1 MSTQPNTNIFAANAP
16 KYHAAG
22 LCAIPLYPREK
33 KPVIPDWSRFAEA
46 KVEADTSQ
54 EWLQKFP
61 NSNIGLV
68 LGKAS
73 GVIMVDIDSDKKEVI
88 DAILKVLPPSPWH
101 RVGKKGMV
109 LAYKYSPIK
118 THRVKN
124 ISGQTLVECLASR
137 TQVVLPPSIHPDT
150 GLEYKSNC
158 ELIDVLGQL
167 NYLPDNIEE
176 LLRAAVSGAGE
187 TLSHSGWSRV
197 TEHASPGSRDT
208 KLTELAGLFAFAIV
222 RGERTLKEAIGM
234 LQAYHAEFIENVAG
248 DIIPVEKH
256 VDNLIKF
263 LHRDVLD
270 KGKVLPKGW
279 DAGFTPEELVSMGIS
294 LGEDDTEW
302 DFETIQKYLQDQ
314 FEQHLDGRP
323 RAEAVERI
331 LSKVARSSQ
340 LTKID
345 TERVLKY
352 ISDVSGLGVSIAVLK
367 SRLKE
372 LKTGSVK
379 GTDHT
384 EIAQALLKELEQYSE
399 VRYHGSRFMKWGGSH
414 WEVLESGILLKQISD
429 NYGHLDA
436 CKRSSDMTG
445 ILKVL
450 SFICKQ
456 GIKTIE
462 IKGIN
467 FANGFLT
474 QELKLVPHNP
484 DYGMVYTL
492 PFRYAEEEAGRY
504 PMFAKFITRCW
515 GQDPDFADKML
526 TLQEAMCVTLFGLGP
541 SFQRAILLQGAP
553 RSGKTQLLRIIE
565 SMVPEEA
572 KSAVPPDQWGDKFL
586 PTQMHGKILN
596 ICGELSEK
604 KLIDGQKFK
613 DIIDGA
619 VMPGQFKSQQIFH
632 FKPMVTHWFASN
644 HIPKTS
650 DTSEGFIRRWLMLT
664 FNRPVPAEEKTND
677 IGDLIA
683 AEEREAIV
691 AWAALAMPRLIV
703 RKDYTFPLSHVQLS
717 NDFANLNNTVRYYLK
732 ESGKV
737 NLNVIDG
744 HVSELKLYNS
754 YQAFCLGAGGC
765 NPVKPPV
772 FRQMMRELT
781 NELDFKLKIS
791 QTRFGGSEALFE
803 GLTLVG

>member
-1 MSTQPNTNIFAANAP
+1 MSIFATHAAR
-16 KYHAAG
+16 YHAAG
-22 LCAIPLYPREK
+22 LCVIPLYPREK
-33 KPVIPDWSRFAEA
+33 KPVIPDWSRFAET
-46 KVEADTSQ
+46 KVEPETSK
-54 EWLQKFP
+54 EWRQNFP
-61 NSNIGLV
+61 NSNLGLV

-150 GLEYKSNC
+150 NLPYTANC
-158 ELIDVLGQL
+158 ELLAVLGQL
-167 NYLPDNIEE
+167 NYLPENIEE
-176 LLRAAVSGAGE
+176 LLRAAVASAGE

-208 KLTELAGLFAFAIV
+208 KLTELAGLFSFAIV

-248 DIIPVEKH
+248 DIVAVDKH

-279 DAGFTPEELVSMGIS
+279 DAGFTEAELKNMGIS
-294 LGEDDTEW
+294 LGDDDTEW
-302 DFETIQKYLQDQ
+302 DFEKIQKYLQEQ
-314 FEQHLDGRP
+314 FEAHLDGRP

-331 LSKVARSSQ
+331 LSKVARSNQ

-345 TERVLKY
+345 SERILKY
-352 ISDVSGLGVSIAVLK
+352 IVDVSGLGVPIAVLK
-367 SRLKE
+367 ARLKE
-372 LKTGSVK
+372 LKTGAVR

-399 VRYHGSRFMKWGGSH
+399 VRFHGGRFMKWAGSH
-414 WEVLESGILLKQISD
+414 WEVLESGVLLKQISD
-429 NYGHLDA
+429 SYGHLDA
-436 CKRSSDMTG
+436 CKRSSDMSG

-456 GIKTIE
+456 GIKTVE

-474 QELKLVPHNP
+474 QELKLVAHNHE
-484 DYGMVYTL
+484 YGMVYTL

-504 PMFAKFITRCW
+504 PMFAKFIERCW
-515 GQDPDFADKML
+515 GQDLDYSDKML
-526 TLQEAMCVTLFGLGP
+526 ALQEAMCVTLFGLGP
-541 SFQRAILLQGAP
+541 SYQRAILLQGAP
-553 RSGKTQLLRIIE
+553 SSGKTQLLRIIE
-565 SMVPEEA
+565 SMVPPEG

-596 ICGELSEK
+596 VCGELSEK
-604 KLIDGQKFK
+604 RLIDGQKFK

-619 VMPGQFKSQQIFH
+619 VMPGQFKGQQIFN

-650 DTSEGFIRRWLMLT
+650 DTSNGFIRRWLMLT
-664 FNRPVPAEEKTND
+664 FNRPVPAGVKTTD

-691 AWAALAMPRLIV
+691 AWAAQAMPRL
-703 RKDYTFPLSHVQLS
+703 RQKKDYTFPMSHLQLS
-717 NDFANLNNTVRYYLK
+717 NDFANLNNTVRYFLK

-737 NLNVIDG
+737 NLQVIDA

-765 NPVKPPV
+765 APVKPPL
-772 FRQMMRELT
+772 FRQMMKELS
-781 NELDFKLKIS
+781 NELGFKMKIS
-791 QTRFGGSEALFE
+791 QTRFGGTEALYE
-803 GLTLVG
+803 GLSVVG